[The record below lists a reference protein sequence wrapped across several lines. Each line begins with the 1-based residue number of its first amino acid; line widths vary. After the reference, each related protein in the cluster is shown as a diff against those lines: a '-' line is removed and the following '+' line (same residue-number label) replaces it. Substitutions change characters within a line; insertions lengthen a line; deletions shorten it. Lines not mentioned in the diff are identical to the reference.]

1 MIKIIKRIFNFFSE
15 HWFLRLLLF
24 SIPTIWSILISFF
37 PVSTL
42 FKNNNGQITFTGIA
56 TCAFLL
62 MVTLLINVLSGTS
75 LQKKETEYLLDK
87 YRLAMDSIINNS
99 TSKIC
104 ENKRLTLAKY
114 AKLKTMNKKRLNSPF
129 DFMFPKKQMAY
140 ITEEIAFLI
149 KEMTNLSSNDILVT
163 IAYTF
168 IGDFEESWQWIES
181 TDLSGC
187 ATLETL
193 LKHPNS
199 TFYKIK
205 DKGNYLLFFNSKK
218 EAERENKYYFDNR
231 DIQEQNTGHDGSVI
245 CKSIEASYNEQV
257 FARAVLSISS
267 FRKQF
272 VTSNEKE
279 DIDRFSDNLSSLID
293 PMAKRIQIELLNL
306 YIKYLETNNDED

>member
-1 MIKIIKRIFNFFSE
+1 
-15 HWFLRLLLF
+15 
-24 SIPTIWSILISFF
+24 
-37 PVSTL
+37 
-42 FKNNNGQITFTGIA
+42 
-56 TCAFLL
+56 
-62 MVTLLINVLSGTS
+62 
-75 LQKKETEYLLDK
+75 
-87 YRLAMDSIINNS
+87 MDSYINNS

-218 EAERENKYYFDNR
+218 EAERVNKYYFDNR

-272 VTSNEKE
+272 VTSNKEE
-279 DIDRFSDNLSSLID
+279 DIARFYENISFLID

-306 YIKYLETNNDED
+306 YIKRIETNIDDD